1 MNNPDVDALKQRIE
15 ELERELAGQ
24 KQLAQTLGEEKE
36 RDPDARGRILVMD
49 DEEGVREVLAKMI
62 AHI

>member
-1 MNNPDVDALKQRIE
+1 MNNPDVDALKRRIE

-49 DEEGVREVLAKMI
+49 DEEGVREVLAQMI

>member
-1 MNNPDVDALKQRIE
+1 MNNPDVDALKRRIE

-36 RDPDARGRILVMD
+36 RDPDARGRILMMD
-49 DEEGVREVLAKMI
+49 DKVCKHTESVSVL
-62 AHI
+62 